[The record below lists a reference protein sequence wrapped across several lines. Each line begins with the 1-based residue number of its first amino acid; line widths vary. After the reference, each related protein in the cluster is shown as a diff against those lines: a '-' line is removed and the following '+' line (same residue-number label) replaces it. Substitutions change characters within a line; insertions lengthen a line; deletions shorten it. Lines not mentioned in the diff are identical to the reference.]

1 MDVREYMRRKVLSD
15 IVSKMSDEDKRAYM
29 LMCNT
34 DNHQEVMQALQSQQE
49 QLTHIAKQGGFWRDF
64 ASNVAG
70 NAAFDGA
77 VYLASK
83 LIRLI
88 R

>member
-1 MDVREYMRRKVLSD
+1 MDVREYVRRKVLSD

-49 QLTHIAKQGGFWRDF
+49 QLKHIAKQGGFWRDF

-83 LIRLI
+83 LLKAIK
-88 R
+88 

>member
-34 DNHQEVMQALQSQQE
+34 DSHQEVMQALQSQQE
-49 QLTHIAKQGGFWRDF
+49 QLKHIANQGNFWRDF

-70 NAAFDGA
+70 NAAYDGVLWVA
-77 VYLASK
+77 SRISK
-83 LIRLI
+83 LIK
-88 R
+88 

>member
-1 MDVREYMRRKVLSD
+1 MNAREYMRRKVLSD

-34 DNHQEVMQALQSQQE
+34 DSHQEVMQALQSQQE
-49 QLTHIAKQGGFWRDF
+49 QLKHIANQGNFWRDF

-83 LIRLI
+83 LIKLI
-88 R
+88 K

>member
-1 MDVREYMRRKVLSD
+1 MNTREYMRRKVLSD

-34 DNHQEVMQALQSQQE
+34 DSHQEVMQALQSQQE
-49 QLTHIAKQGGFWRDF
+49 QLKHIANQGNFWRDF

-88 R
+88 K

>member
-1 MDVREYMRRKVLSD
+1 MNTREYMRRKVLSD
-15 IVSKMSDEDKRAYM
+15 IVSKMSYEDKKAYM
-29 LMCNT
+29 LMCNI
-34 DNHQEVMQALQSQQE
+34 DGYREVMQSLQSQQE
-49 QLTHIAKQGGFWRDF
+49 QLMHITKQGSFWRDF

-77 VYLASK
+77 VYLVAK

-88 R
+88 K